1 MPKGFRTPSKEE
13 LKKQKERDYKI
24 YSTTDEEKHAL
35 RQALA
40 TIGYF
45 NAAIEGLELKLQFEQ
60 AKIERRV
67 GADKVKAKEGY
78 RMQTMIDPETLNLF
92 VREMKIIVA
101 TPAQEQPT
109 PAKEEKK

>member
-1 MPKGFRTPSKEE
+1 MSKKTQ
-13 LKKQKERDYKI
+13 KKKEAERDYKI
-24 YSTTDEEKHAL
+24 YSTSDEEKHAL

-67 GADKVKAKEGY
+67 GADKVKPKEGY

-92 VREMKIIVA
+92 VREVKIIVA
-101 TPAQEQPT
+101 TPEMEKPT
-109 PAKEEKK
+109 PKEEKK

>member
-1 MPKGFRTPSKEE
+1 MSQKT
-13 LKKQKERDYKI
+13 KKQKEGERDYKI

-67 GADKVKAKEGY
+67 GADKAKAKEGY

-92 VREMKIIVA
+92 VREVKIIA
-101 TPAQEQPT
+101 AT
-109 PAKEEKK
+109 PAKEETKKEEKK